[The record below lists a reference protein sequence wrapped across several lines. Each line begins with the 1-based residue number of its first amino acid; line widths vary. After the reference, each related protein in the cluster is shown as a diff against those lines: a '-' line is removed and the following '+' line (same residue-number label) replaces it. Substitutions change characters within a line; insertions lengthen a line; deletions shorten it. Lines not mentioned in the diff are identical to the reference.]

1 MLMPSVTSSSLYQW
15 ERALLSPTASIAQA
29 IQRLDDASL
38 RVVIIV
44 DADRKVVGTVTDGD
58 VRRALINQISME
70 DQVATIMNRS
80 PVTVNSECSR
90 SEMLEIMRRK
100 DILQVPIINCS
111 EAIVGLETIYD
122 RSGKDDLP
130 NPVVLMAGGF
140 GKRLQPLTNS
150 IPKPML
156 KVGGKPILEII
167 VDQLARSGLRSI
179 FLSVHFKANLIKDY
193 FQDGQRWGVQ
203 IKYLEEEEPLGTA
216 GALSLLPKGIGNAPV
231 LVMNGD
237 VLTRVGFQEVIRY
250 HNEQQ
255 SDITVGIREYEFQ
268 IPYGVITVDQ
278 NRLCSITEK
287 PTHSEF
293 VNAGIYVINQCLLD
307 HVERGVRTD
316 MTDLIEM
323 RLAENKE
330 VSAFPIHEYWIDIG
344 RIDEFE
350 RANSDMQDP
359 IG

>member
-1 MLMPSVTSSSLYQW
+1 MLISAVNSPSRGSW
-15 ERALLSPTASIAQA
+15 ESVLLPPTASIAQA

-58 VRRALINQISME
+58 VRRALINQVSME

-80 PVTVNSECSR
+80 PVTVNSKCSR

-100 DILQVPIINCS
+100 DILQVPIINCLGV
-111 EAIVGLETIYD
+111 IVGLETIYD
-122 RSGKDDLP
+122 LSGSDDLP

-156 KVGGKPILEII
+156 KVGGTPILEII
-167 VDQLARSGLRSI
+167 VDQLAKSGLRSI
-179 FLSVHFKANLIKDY
+179 FLSVHFQANLIKDY

-203 IKYLEEEEPLGTA
+203 IRYLEEQEPLGTA
-216 GALSLLPKGIGNAPV
+216 GALSLLPEDIGNAPV
-231 LVMNGD
+231 LIMNGD
-237 VLTRVGFQEVIRY
+237 VLTRVDFQEFIRY

-268 IPYGVITVDQ
+268 IPYGVITVDHSQ
-278 NRLCSITEK
+278 LRSITEK
-287 PTHSEF
+287 PVHSEF
-293 VNAGIYVINQCLLD
+293 VNAGIYVINQCLLK
-307 HVERGVRTD
+307 HVGRGVRTD

-323 RLAENKE
+323 RLAENKK

-344 RIDEFE
+344 RIEEFE
-350 RANSDMQDP
+350 RANADMQDS
-359 IG
+359 IS